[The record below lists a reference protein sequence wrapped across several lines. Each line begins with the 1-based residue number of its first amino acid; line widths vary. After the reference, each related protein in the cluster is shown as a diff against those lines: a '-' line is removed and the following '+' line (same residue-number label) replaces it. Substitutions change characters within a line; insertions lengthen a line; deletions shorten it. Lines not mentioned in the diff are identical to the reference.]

1 MQIGDEMENFR
12 LKVFRAV
19 VRHLNFSRA
28 AEELLLTQ
36 PAVTQQI
43 KALEDEFGVPLF
55 DRSGGRITLTA
66 AGRRLSPYADQ
77 LKAISDDA
85 YEMVTSTAG
94 NRAGKLA
101 LGASQTVAQYLLPN
115 LIAAFLREHPRVE
128 VTAVSGNTDEMLEAL
143 AAHRIQLALIEGPA
157 LRKDFHI
164 ESFME
169 DQMVLVTPVGHEWA
183 DHEVSIDALKGA
195 PLLMREFGSGS
206 RRVVEAALAK
216 AGLKRKDLRTTMEL
230 DSTEGLLSAVE
241 AGLGVTFVSRWAVRN
256 QLSLGTLRVAH
267 VKGLRLSRMFS
278 LAYPAGPVPV
288 GNAGAFR
295 RLILAHSPGLVPC
308 VTGKA
313 RSKAQ

>member
-1 MQIGDEMENFR
+1 MENFR

-66 AGRRLSPYADQ
+66 AGQRLLPYADQ
-77 LKAISDDA
+77 LKEISDEA

-94 NRAGKLA
+94 DRAGKLA
-101 LGASQTVAQYLLPN
+101 LGASQTVGQYLLPN

-143 AAHRIQLALIEGPA
+143 AARRIQLALIEGPA

-164 ESFME
+164 EPFME
-169 DQMVLVTPVGHEWA
+169 DQMVLVAPVGHEWA
-183 DHEVSIDALKGA
+183 DHEVGIDALKGA

-216 AGLKRKDLRTTMEL
+216 AGLKKKDLRTTMEL

-256 QLSLGTLRVAH
+256 QLSLGTLRVVH

-278 LAYPAGPVPV
+278 LAYPAGPVPT

-295 RLILAHSPGLVPC
+295 RLILAHSPELVPR
-308 VTGKA
+308 VTGKV